1 MTNTQGNS
9 VEALVAGDTQLLNG
23 TQKDLANKT
32 FTVND
37 KSCTSQDVITVLQG
51 RISKANAVLAA
62 RAALASA
69 VKAMR
74 EDRAQNQPFVSAF
87 RAIVKGMFTD
97 PATLADFGI
106 APRKAPKK
114 TLDTKVAAVAKTA
127 ETRAARGTKGKKQL
141 DEIHGTAPAAP
152 AASKPA
158 TPTA

>member
-1 MTNTQGNS
+1 MTNTQGTS
-9 VEALVAGDTQLLNG
+9 VEALVAADTNLLNG
-23 TQKDLANKT
+23 VQKDLANKK

-37 KSCTSQDVITVLQG
+37 KACTSQDVVTLLQG

-69 VKAMR
+69 TKAMR

-97 PATLADFGI
+97 PNTLADFGI
-106 APRKAPKK
+106 PPRKAPKQ
-114 TLDTKVAAVAKTA
+114 TLATRVAAVAKTE

-141 DEIHGTAPAAP
+141 AKIKGTAPAAP
-152 AASKPA
+152 PASKPA